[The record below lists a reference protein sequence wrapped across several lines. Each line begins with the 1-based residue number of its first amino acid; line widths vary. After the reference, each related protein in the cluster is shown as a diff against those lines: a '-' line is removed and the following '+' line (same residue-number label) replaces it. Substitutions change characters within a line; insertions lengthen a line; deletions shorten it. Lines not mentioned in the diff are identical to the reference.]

1 MNLVCSAVAVARAWT
16 PNISLK
22 ENPIC
27 SLKRQG
33 ELGMAPTRIPR
44 CTLLLILLLMVASS
58 SAQLSMELKQY
69 LLDSHNGARRDQP
82 AGNMRAMVS

>member
-1 MNLVCSAVAVARAWT
+1 
-16 PNISLK
+16 
-22 ENPIC
+22 
-27 SLKRQG
+27 
-33 ELGMAPTRIPR
+33 MAPTRIPR

>member
-1 MNLVCSAVAVARAWT
+1 
-16 PNISLK
+16 
-22 ENPIC
+22 
-27 SLKRQG
+27 
-33 ELGMAPTRIPR
+33 MAPTRIPR

-82 AGNMRAMVS
+82 SGNMRAMVS